1 MENPK
6 HPYEYEGKQVVI
18 NSDRLLFNAK
28 NDSLLVYS
36 NKHMAFSANNHIHF
50 NTGDEGDFVINSNKI
65 FLGLEG
71 DKNAPAEHA
80 VLGDKL
86 ERIMNDMLEM
96 VEEMIFSLEY
106 TYPPYCVAPPV
117 GPNVPAVGVPVFA
130 TVKTQIARIRTSIPQ
145 FKSDRVKLPSD
156 DMYGK

>member
-28 NDSLLVYS
+28 NDSIMVYS

-50 NTGDEGDFVINSNKI
+50 NTGDDGNFVVNSNKV

-71 DKNAPAEHA
+71 DKNEPAENA
-80 VLGDKL
+80 VLGNEL
-86 ERIMNDMLEM
+86 ETILNDMCDMLED
-96 VEEMIFSLEY
+96 VLFTLEF
-106 TYPPYCVAPPV
+106 TYPPYCIAPPT
-117 GPNVPAVGVPVFA
+117 GPNVPSGTPIFDV
-130 TVKTQIARIRTSIPQ
+130 TKQQIAAIRNNIPS
-145 FKSDRVKLPSD
+145 FKSDRVKLPTD
-156 DMYGK
+156 NMYGK

>member
-28 NDSLLVYS
+28 NDSIMVYS

-50 NTGDEGDFVINSNKI
+50 DTGDDGNFAINSNKI

-71 DKNAPAEHA
+71 DKNEPAENA
-80 VLGDKL
+80 VLGNQL
-86 ERIMNDMLEM
+86 EIVLNDMLEM
-96 VEEMIFSLEY
+96 VENLLFSLEY
-106 TYPPYCVAPPV
+106 TYPPYCIAPPV
-117 GPNVPAVGVPVFA
+117 GPNVPSGIPVFEV
-130 TVKTQIARIRTSIPQ
+130 TKQQIANIRNNIPL
-145 FKSDRVKLPSD
+145 FKSDRVKLPTD
-156 DMYGK
+156 NMYGK

>member
-6 HPYEYEGKQVVI
+6 QPYEYEGKQVII

-28 NDSLLVYS
+28 SDSLLVYS

-50 NTGDEGDFVINSNKI
+50 DTGDEGNFVINSNNI
-65 FLGLEG
+65 HLGLEG

-96 VEEMIFSLEY
+96 VEEMIFTLEY
-106 TYPPYCVAPPV
+106 TYPPYCIAPPV
-117 GPNVPAVGVPVFA
+117 GPNVPSGTPIFEV
-130 TVKTQIARIRTSIPQ
+130 TKQQIANIRTNIPL
-145 FKSDRVKLPSD
+145 FKSDRVKLPTD
-156 DMYGK
+156 NMYGK

>member
-28 NDSLLVYS
+28 NDSIMVYS

-50 NTGDEGDFVINSNKI
+50 DTGDEGNFAINSNKI

-71 DKNAPAEHA
+71 DKNEPAENA
-80 VLGDKL
+80 VLGNQL
-86 ERIMNDMLEM
+86 EIILNDMCDMLED
-96 VEEMIFSLEY
+96 VLFTLEF
-106 TYPPYCVAPPV
+106 TYPPYCIAPPV
-117 GPNVPAVGVPVFA
+117 GPNVPSGTPIFDV
-130 TVKTQIARIRTSIPQ
+130 TKQQIASIRNNIPQ
-145 FKSDRVKLPSD
+145 FKSDRVKLPTD
-156 DMYGK
+156 NMYGK

>member
-6 HPYEYEGKQVVI
+6 QPYEYEGKQVII

-28 NDSLLVYS
+28 SDSLLVYS

-50 NTGDEGDFVINSNKI
+50 DTGDEGNFVINSNNI
-65 FLGLEG
+65 HLGLEG

-96 VEEMIFSLEY
+96 VEEMIFTLEY

-117 GPNVPAVGVPVFA
+117 GPNVPSGIPVFELA
-130 TVKTQIARIRTSIPQ
+130 KTQIANIRTNIPL
-145 FKSDRVKLPSD
+145 FKSNRVKLPTD

>member
-1 MENPK
+1 
-6 HPYEYEGKQVVI
+6 
-18 NSDRLLFNAK
+18 
-28 NDSLLVYS
+28 
-36 NKHMAFSANNHIHF
+36 
-50 NTGDEGDFVINSNKI
+50 
-65 FLGLEG
+65 
-71 DKNAPAEHA
+71 
-80 VLGDKL
+80 
-86 ERIMNDMLEM
+86 
-96 VEEMIFSLEY
+96 MIFSLEY